1 MRGVHEEGFEGLEYH
16 QGACIRTLTFGSFS
30 FIAFLSKFFPFI
42 HPFSLSV
49 LLPFLL
55 FLIWFFIALC
65 FPPSFS
71 PLFFGFSSLAYSNL
85 LGTKRLGCCC
95 IKRRTISAAEATITP
110 HASKTCHRRL
120 RCASEGS
127 PSMGE
132 RAKLPD
138 LCHVMVGVGSL
149 RSRAFWPQWPG
160 RQRRFVT
167 CLCEGHT
174 VLMIIFNC
182 AVEYSDL

>member
-1 MRGVHEEGFEGLEYH
+1 
-16 QGACIRTLTFGSFS
+16 LTFGSFS
-30 FIAFLSKFFPFI
+30 FIAFWSKFFPFI

-49 LLPFLL
+49 FLPFLL
-55 FLIWFFIALC
+55 FSVWFFIALR
-65 FPPSFS
+65 FPPSFL
-71 PLFFGFSSLAYSNL
+71 PLFCSCFFGFSSLAYPNL

-95 IKRRTISAAEATITP
+95 MKRRTISAAEATITP
-110 HASKTCHRRL
+110 HASKTCCHRWL